1 MYRPPG
7 ARGAPSTFKL
17 HDDEDDKKT
26 TGGSSSVNASGG
38 GPKKE
43 EPLSKT
49 ALKNKKKR
57 EAAKKRKEEDE
68 EVVGGGDP
76 DAGGHQGHH
85 VVGGNNG
92 YQGAAGLLFD
102 AEKEKKI
109 RKIMDKIKAIE
120 QLKLMQ
126 AWGTHICNCLITML
140 IRMKKLRKQD
150 RNACTEVK
158 KSANSAL

>member
-26 TGGSSSVNASGG
+26 TGSSALATGG

-68 EVVGGGDP
+68 EAASGGGDP
-76 DAGGHQGHH
+76 DAGAHQGHH
-85 VVGGNNG
+85 VGGNNG

-126 AWGTHICNCLITML
+126 AWGTHICKCGSSLYEICLS
-140 IRMKKLRKQD
+140 
-150 RNACTEVK
+150 N
-158 KSANSAL
+158 